1 MSHDNVV
8 SRAFQGSFRKRGGRT
23 GKEKGQDAVGK
34 KVGGLEKRKDVVRTL
49 LQSGPLRLR
58 ADKDQGSNR
67 SNFVLVLKCNGHV
80 SV

>member
-1 MSHDNVV
+1 M
-8 SRAFQGSFRKRGGRT
+8 QKKREI
-23 GKEKGQDAVGK
+23 GKEKGPCR
-34 KVGGLEKRKDVVRTL
+34 KVGGLEKSKDVVRTV

-67 SNFVLVLKCNGHV
+67 NNFVLVLKCNGHV

>member
-1 MSHDNVV
+1 M
-8 SRAFQGSFRKRGGRT
+8 
-23 GKEKGQDAVGK
+23 GK
-34 KVGGLEKRKDVVRTL
+34 KVGGLEKRKDVVRIV

-58 ADKDQGSNR
+58 ADKDRECNS

>member
-8 SRAFQGSFRKRGGRT
+8 SRALEGNFRKRERRT
-23 GKEKGQDAVGK
+23 GKEKGRCRK
-34 KVGGLEKRKDVVRTL
+34 EGGLEKRKDVVRTV
-49 LQSGPLRLR
+49 LQSEPLRLR
-58 ADKDQGSNR
+58 ADKDQGCNR

>member
-1 MSHDNVV
+1 MKGV
-8 SRAFQGSFRKRGGRT
+8 SEKERDGLARRK
-23 GKEKGQDAVGK
+23 DAVGK
-34 KVGGLEKRKDVVRTL
+34 KVGGLEKRKDVVRIV

-58 ADKDQGSNR
+58 ADKDRECNS

>member
-1 MSHDNVV
+1 M
-8 SRAFQGSFRKRGGRT
+8 
-23 GKEKGQDAVGK
+23 GK
-34 KVGGLEKRKDVVRTL
+34 KVGGLEKRKDVVRIV

-58 ADKDQGSNR
+58 ADKDRGCNS

>member
-8 SRAFQGSFRKRGGRT
+8 SRAFEGKCRKRERRT
-23 GKEKGQDAVGK
+23 GKEKERRRK
-34 KVGGLEKRKDVVRTL
+34 MGGLEKRKDAVRTV

-58 ADKDQGSNR
+58 ADKDQGCNS
-67 SNFVLVLKCNGHV
+67 SNFVLVLKCNGHL

>member
-8 SRAFQGSFRKRGGRT
+8 SRTLEGSFRKRERQT
-23 GKEKGQDAVGK
+23 GKEK
-34 KVGGLEKRKDVVRTL
+34 GGLEKRKDVVRTV
-49 LQSGPLRLR
+49 LQSGPLWLPT
-58 ADKDQGSNR
+58 NR

>member
-23 GKEKGQDAVGK
+23 GKEMDAVGK
-34 KVGGLEKRKDVVRTL
+34 KVGGLAKRKDVVRTL